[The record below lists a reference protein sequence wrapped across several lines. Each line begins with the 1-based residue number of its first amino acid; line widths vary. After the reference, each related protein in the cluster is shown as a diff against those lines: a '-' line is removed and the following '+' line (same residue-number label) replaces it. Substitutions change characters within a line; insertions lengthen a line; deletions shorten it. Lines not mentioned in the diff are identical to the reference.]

1 MGQEKKIGKVLHED
15 LRESSN
21 SDNVRNTEVSEET
34 TRRILEGCKSLA
46 PELLDSN
53 GEFEV
58 LSVQCGLRP
67 SRKGG
72 PRVEVEEFGNY
83 LVVHSYGHAGAG

>member
-1 MGQEKKIGKVLHED
+1 MDAKQTRSVETNK
-15 LRESSN
+15 
-21 SDNVRNTEVSEET
+21 ET
-34 TRRILEGCKSLA
+34 TRRILQGCKPLA
-46 PELLDSN
+46 PDLLNDS

-72 PRVEVEEFGNY
+72 PRVEVEIVNAEY
-83 LVVHSYGHAGAG
+83 PVIHSYGHAGAG